1 MDEKTIEKYIKA
13 GKIAKTAIDTAKK
26 ITQPGTTYLEAA
38 EAIESEIKKQGGSIA
53 FPVNISINNIAAHDT
68 AFPQDTREFRED
80 DIIKIDIGV
89 HIDGYIA
96 DTATTLSF
104 NDKKSEMIKASEN
117 ALKNA
122 LKIVRPGT
130 KIRDIGAV
138 IEETITGYGYKP
150 ISNLSGHYLGQYMIH
165 TGTSIPNIKTDTK
178 VELKEGD
185 AIAIE
190 PFATD
195 GAGAIKDGGR
205 ATIYRFVQNKPV
217 RLPASRKIQ
226 SFAEKNYNTLP
237 FALRWIKDPKGIMLS
252 SAIKELVSRGALHEY
267 PILKEIRDGTVTQA
281 EHTVLVFDKPIVTTA

>member
-1 MDEKTIEKYIKA
+1 MDEKTIEKYVEA
-13 GKIAKTAIDTAKK
+13 GKIAKTALETAKK
-26 ITQPGTTYLEAA
+26 IVLPGTSYLEAA
-38 EAIESEIKKQGGSIA
+38 EQIESEIKKQGGNIA

-68 AFPQDTREFRED
+68 AFPQDTRTFRED

-96 DTATTLSF
+96 DTATTIAF
-104 NDKKSEMIKASEN
+104 NNKKSEMIKASED
-117 ALKNA
+117 ALKEA

-130 KIRDIGAV
+130 KISDIGAI
-138 IEETITGYGYKP
+138 IEGTITGYGYKP
-150 ISNLSGHYLGQYMIH
+150 ISNLSGHYLGQYIIH
-165 TGTSIPNIKTDTK
+165 TGTSIPNIKTDSK
-178 VELKEGD
+178 VELKVGD

-205 ATIYRFVQNKPV
+205 ATIYRFIQNKSV
-217 RLPASRKIQ
+217 RLPAARKIL
-226 SFAEKNYNTLP
+226 SFAEKSYKTLP
-237 FALRWIKDPKGIMLS
+237 FASRWIKDPKGFMLD

-281 EHTVLVFDKPIVTTA
+281 EHTVLVFDKPIITTA